1 MRTAKEKLKI
11 RGAKVIVCLSGI
23 VLFSSCGGPLQ
34 YTKNGNLHYSRGEY
48 ERAAAEYRKNI
59 KYYESINYPLY
70 MLNLAV
76 ADYRAGLTDEA
87 ERAFLTALKLSHG
100 ENLSA
105 LEKNFGFLAPKSEES
120 YRLRDYEEVMAHFY
134 LALIYIRTNKLE
146 KAIVE
151 FKKINLID
159 PEHPLMHYIMGKSYQ
174 LAGKDEEAEIEFRL
188 TNRYRKDFPYS
199 YLDRVEFYGRS
210 GMSGEA
216 AGALKKYLAADEGS
230 SLSKKL
236 SENAF
241 DLSGSGE
248 LIVLLEPESYVEK
261 IKKENRSSYF
271 FKIYIDGE
279 YHGKSHI
286 IEDIDL
292 QKTKKRISKMLKS
305 ALKDAARSM
314 IIEKAF
320 GVKASDN
327 VERREW
333 EKIPGLIHLFKTHLP
348 EGSYNLKAVLYFK
361 EIEISEAEGD
371 AEIKES
377 GVRFVSF

>member
-1 MRTAKEKLKI
+1 MRTVNGKLKI
-11 RGAKVIVCLSGI
+11 RGAKVLVCLASL

-34 YTKNGNLHYSRGEY
+34 YTKNGDLHYSRGEY

-134 LALIYIRTNKLE
+134 LALIYIRTNKLD

-159 PEHPLMHYIMGKSYQ
+159 PEYPLMHYIMGKSYQ
-174 LAGKDEEAEIEFRL
+174 LAGKDGEAEIEFRL
-188 TNRYRKDFPYS
+188 TSRYKKDFPYS
-199 YLDRVEFYGRS
+199 YLDRVEFYERNGMGEEAGR
-210 GMSGEA
+210 
-216 AGALKKYLAADEGS
+216 ALKKYLAADEGS
-230 SLSKKL
+230 RLAEKL
-236 SENAF
+236 SEKTFN
-241 DLSGSGE
+241 LSGSGE
-248 LIVLLEPESYVEK
+248 LIALLEPENFVK
-261 IKKENRSSYF
+261 NIKKKNRSSYF
-271 FKIYIDGE
+271 YRIYIDGE
-279 YHGKSHI
+279 YYGKSHV

-292 QKTKKRISKMLKS
+292 QKAKKRITKMLKT
-305 ALKDAARSM
+305 ALKNAARSM

-333 EKIPGLIHLFKTHLP
+333 EKIPGLIHLFKTHLSA
-348 EGSYNLKAVLYFK
+348 GSYKVKAVLCFK
-361 EIEISEAEGD
+361 EIEISEAEGT

-377 GVRFVSF
+377 GVRFISF

>member
-1 MRTAKEKLKI
+1 MRIVKEKLKN
-11 RGAKVIVCLSGI
+11 RGAKVIVCLGSL
-23 VLFSSCGGPLQ
+23 VLLVSCGGPLQ
-34 YTKNGNLHYSRGEY
+34 YTKNGDLHYSRGEY
-48 ERAAAEYRKNI
+48 DLAAAEYRKNI
-59 KYYESINYPLY
+59 RYYESINYPLY

-87 ERAFLTALKLSHG
+87 ERAFLTALKLSRG

-120 YRLRDYEEVMAHFY
+120 YRLRDYEKVMAHFY
-134 LALIYIRTNKLE
+134 LALIYIRANKLD

-159 PEHPLMHYIMGKSYQ
+159 PEYPLMHYIMGKSYQ
-174 LAGKDEEAEIEFRL
+174 LAGKDGEAEIEFRL
-188 TNRYRKDFPYS
+188 TSRYRKDFPYS
-199 YLDRVEFYGRS
+199 YLDRVEFYERS

-216 AGALKKYLAADEGS
+216 GRSLKKYLAADEGS
-230 SLSKKL
+230 RLAEKL
-236 SENAF
+236 KEKTF
-241 DLSGSGE
+241 DLKKSGE
-248 LIVLLEPESYVEK
+248 LIALLESENYAEK
-261 IKKENRSSYF
+261 INKKNRSSYF

-279 YHGKSHI
+279 YYGKSHI

-292 QKTKKRISKMLKS
+292 QKVKKRISKMLKS

-320 GVKASDN
+320 GGKASDN

-348 EGSYNLKAVLYFK
+348 AGSYKLKAVLCFE
-361 EIEISEAEGD
+361 EIEISEAEGT
-371 AEIKES
+371 AEIKEN
-377 GVRFVSF
+377 GVSFISF